1 MDFKETRQVKYQNN
15 MQAYLNATTH
25 SEIIRGLDAR
35 AALYRKNF
43 REFVVKQVEYMQT
56 VRLRFLEKGFVNL
69 FK

>member
-1 MDFKETRQVKYQNN
+1 

-56 VRLRFLEKGFVNL
+56 VRRKL
-69 FK
+69 

>member
-1 MDFKETRQVKYQNN
+1 MGIELKNLKETKQVKYQNN

-43 REFVVKQVEYMQT
+43 KEFVVKQVEYMQT
-56 VRLRFLEKGFVNL
+56 VIDILDESF
-69 FK
+69 